1 MFSLTK
7 EQTAHA
13 LGIAGCSFNP
23 LVTSRASYTYEWKGF
38 ASSMI
43 ALGCMN
49 IVLLAKEGLT
59 GPVSLFEGPKG
70 FKEIFEIELKYDWNK
85 EDFSL
90 IQNVF

>member
-1 MFSLTK
+1 
-7 EQTAHA
+7 
-13 LGIAGCSFNP
+13 
-23 LVTSRASYTYEWKGF
+23 
-38 ASSMI
+38 MI

-70 FKEIFEIELKYDWNK
+70 FKEIFKIELKYDWNK